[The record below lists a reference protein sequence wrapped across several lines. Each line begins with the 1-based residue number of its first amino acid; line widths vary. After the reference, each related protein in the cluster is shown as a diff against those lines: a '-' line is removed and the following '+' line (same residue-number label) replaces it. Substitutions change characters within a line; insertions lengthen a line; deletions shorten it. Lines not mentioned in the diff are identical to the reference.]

1 MDFDL
6 TQVEQTSDTLAQD
19 ILNTDDPK
27 KVKDL
32 TALFNMNQSKKNV
45 LRVLKLSE
53 LLDKISDQ
61 MLARIDKRAGEF
73 SNADLLNYMNTI
85 QVAIEKASKSLDL
98 VSQSPAIQLNQQN
111 INIEVNDNILDR
123 GARERITSA
132 VQSILQKAID
142 LNVISQE
149 DIDKEKTEQIIN
161 TNFEE
166 ENTSDE

>member
-53 LLDKISDQ
+53 LLDKISD
-61 MLARIDKRAGEF
+61 
-73 SNADLLNYMNTI
+73 
-85 QVAIEKASKSLDL
+85 
-98 VSQSPAIQLNQQN
+98 
-111 INIEVNDNILDR
+111 
-123 GARERITSA
+123 
-132 VQSILQKAID
+132 
-142 LNVISQE
+142 
-149 DIDKEKTEQIIN
+149 
-161 TNFEE
+161 
-166 ENTSDE
+166 